1 VLCQMPFVP
10 LASRKRQEVI
20 LDDDK
25 QQLAARIREKDTAA
39 VALYR
44 GDAPSSSGYRFGNS
58 PWAKGQVR
66 PDVPFKGATST
77 WRPPSADPHGPAR
90 QKDREQRGRAMWS
103 EAHGMRQSLSSPILS
118 QQSMTEPYATHPL
131 TGELQRWQRQAART
145 LNREMADV
153 EVPERRTLELNR
165 PSSSTNLPA
174 VKSSGLVNFPKYMLI
189 HNCHLKQMDQQRFAK
204 QEEERQQAEALAS
217 ERNCASFEE
226 LAPSAVKW
234 GEASWGA
241 PRLRQP
247 GSHWAGSSM
256 AAGRASRT
264 SNPFR
269 GG

>member
-1 VLCQMPFVP
+1 MPFVP
-10 LASRKRQEVI
+10 LGARKRLEVI

-25 QQLAARIREKDTAA
+25 ERLAAKMRNKDNAA
-39 VALYR
+39 VSLHR
-44 GDAPSSSGYRFGNS
+44 GEAPSSSGYRFGNS
-58 PWAKGQVR
+58 PWAKGQLR
-66 PDVPFKGATST
+66 PDVPFRDATST

-90 QKDREQRGRAMWS
+90 QKDLEQTGRAMWS
-103 EAHGMRQSLSSPILS
+103 AAHGMRQSLSSPILS
-118 QQSMTEPYATHPL
+118 QESKTEPHATHPL
-131 TGELQRWQRQAART
+131 TKELQRWQRQATRT

-153 EVPERRTLELNR
+153 EVPDRRTLDLNR
-165 PSSSTNLPA
+165 SSSSTNRPA

-204 QEEERQQAEALAS
+204 QEKERQQATTLAS
-217 ERNCASFEE
+217 EGGRVSFEE

-241 PRLRQP
+241 PKLRQP
-247 GSHWAGSSM
+247 GNHWAGSSM
-256 AAGRASRT
+256 AAGRAQRT